1 MEITKDTRVS
11 DILQEYGDI
20 ADVMEVFGIKR
31 VGRYSLRRMITKA
44 LTVERAARVHR
55 VPLDE
60 FVEILNQ
67 AIPIQE
73 RNRSATELVGP

>member
-55 VPLDE
+55 VPVDE
-60 FVEILNQ
+60 FVDILNE

-73 RNRSATELVGP
+73 QNRSVVVGDT